1 VVMVMRG
8 MVSSKF
14 KVGAGVSV
22 AAGPVGREI
31 SARTNYTRTNY
42 KCSMKFLPFAIMRH
56 FRRRRL
62 SGAVIEQDRDE
73 NNVLYGKTVPF
84 AETLNGKVAAPSG
97 SKVFE
102 AAVEK
107 YYVQARQREVTS
119 S

>member
-1 VVMVMRG
+1 MVAALLLAITQRLERSGAGDDHGRELRVADRREAVDLVVMVMRG

-42 KCSMKFLPFAIMRH
+42 KCSMKFLPFVIMRH

-62 SGAVIEQDRDE
+62 SGA
-73 NNVLYGKTVPF
+73 
-84 AETLNGKVAAPSG
+84 
-97 SKVFE
+97 
-102 AAVEK
+102 
-107 YYVQARQREVTS
+107 
-119 S
+119 